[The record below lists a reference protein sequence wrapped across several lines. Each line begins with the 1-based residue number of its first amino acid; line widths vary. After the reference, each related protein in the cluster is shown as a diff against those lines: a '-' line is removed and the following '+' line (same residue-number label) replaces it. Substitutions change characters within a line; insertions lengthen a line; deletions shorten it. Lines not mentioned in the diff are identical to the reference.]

1 MGLRNEYVLHF
12 TLKIFSSKME
22 TDIGDMI
29 LRKIREIRAEMEE
42 IIVISDNKEDDD
54 EVQIIEQPKIIIV
67 ILDDEEEKRRSEAAE
82 RKLIEEII
90 RDIEI
95 GNQLI

>member
-1 MGLRNEYVLHF
+1 
-12 TLKIFSSKME
+12 ME

-29 LRKIREIRAEMEE
+29 LRKIREIREEGTPESTVISNDAGKQEPE

-67 ILDDEEEKRRSEAAE
+67 ILDDEEEKRRSEEAE

>member
-1 MGLRNEYVLHF
+1 
-12 TLKIFSSKME
+12 ME

-54 EVQIIEQPKIIIV
+54 EVQITCIEQPKIIIV
-67 ILDDEEEKRRSEAAE
+67 ILDDEEEKRRSEE
-82 RKLIEEII
+82 VDRILIEEFI
-90 RDIEI
+90 RDIEM